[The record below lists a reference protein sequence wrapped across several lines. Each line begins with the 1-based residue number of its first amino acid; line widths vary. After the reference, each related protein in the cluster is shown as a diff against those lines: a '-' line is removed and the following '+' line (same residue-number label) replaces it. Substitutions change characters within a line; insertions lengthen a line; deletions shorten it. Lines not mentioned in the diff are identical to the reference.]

1 VDKTDHTLAISTA
14 ATDPIYQSPPEF
26 DSEGG
31 AEVYMVGN
39 EEELQDKMIK
49 EIQRETDVE
58 LAHAACLAKVSE
70 RGKRNNNM

>member
-1 VDKTDHTLAISTA
+1 VDKTDHTLAVPTA
-14 ATDPIYQSPPEF
+14 ATDPIYQSPPES

-31 AEVYMVGN
+31 VEVYMVGN

-49 EIQRETDVE
+49 EIQRETDME
-58 LAHAACLAKVSE
+58 LACAARLAKVSE

>member
-1 VDKTDHTLAISTA
+1 
-14 ATDPIYQSPPEF
+14 
-26 DSEGG
+26 
-31 AEVYMVGN
+31 MVGN